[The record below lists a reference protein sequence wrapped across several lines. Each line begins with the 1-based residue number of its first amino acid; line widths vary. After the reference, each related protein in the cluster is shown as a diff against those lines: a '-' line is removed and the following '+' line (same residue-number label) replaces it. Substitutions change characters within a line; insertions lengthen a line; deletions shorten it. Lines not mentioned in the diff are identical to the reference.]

1 MEIREFSDQ
10 FATSLY
16 LHTGHIEASG
26 GDGHLYT
33 YPDYYGYHEK
43 RGGGGGGGRIAL
55 QYKTGH
61 IGGDIRT
68 YGGWGKERGA
78 AGTISLV
85 EDNSNKVTTVNEI
98 HIALSIVLYLLK
110 TC

>member
-1 MEIREFSDQ
+1 MKIREFSDQ
-10 FATSLY
+10 FATCLY
-16 LHTGHIEASG
+16 LHTGHIDASG
-26 GDGHLYT
+26 GDGHLHT
-33 YPDYYGYHEK
+33 YYDYYGYHAK

-68 YGGWGKERGA
+68 YGGGGQETGA

-85 EDNSNKVTTVNEI
+85 EDNSNKVTTANGI
-98 HIALSIVLYLLK
+98 HIALSRVLYFL
-110 TC
+110 

>member
-1 MEIREFSDQ
+1 MKIREFSDQ

-16 LHTGHIEASG
+16 LHTGHIDASG
-26 GDGHLYT
+26 GDGHIHT
-33 YPDYYGYHEK
+33 YYHAR

-61 IGGDIRT
+61 IGGVIRT
-68 YGGWGKERGA
+68 YGGGGKETGA

-85 EDNSNKVTTVNEI
+85 EDNSNKVTTANGI
-98 HIALSIVLYLLK
+98 HIALSRVLYFL
-110 TC
+110 